1 MFEQETSKAFAEK
14 AFGDKV
20 FEGKEFPQKFATLT
34 PKSEPLVVSGP
45 RSRSDDPK
53 QRQLMLAALALL
65 MVALCFVLYR
75 DRDFWFP
82 DAQEAQLDDPA
93 ETAPAA
99 SSPAATTTAPA
110 KDTSALVASTS
121 DASTS
126 LVSPSMPARA
136 AKSSHHGSARTSG
149 AIAHRSV
156 STTAAFTAVDPG
168 APDPPPAV
176 VSNRT
181 VLPPLNVE
189 VVAGDTH
196 RTIRPGTNSVRV
208 DLAPGA
214 KNQSL
219 NQPTTEVPGAVP
231 PVSAPVDEVPE
242 TTATVTSNASERVQ
256 MSADTEEI
264 VSHPVKPGYP
274 LLARQMK
281 VQGSVILRALI
292 GKDGMIQDLHVL
304 SGPRILAAAAQDAV
318 RQWHFKPHYEGDEA
332 VETQAKIT
340 VNFTISTN

>member
-1 MFEQETSKAFAEK
+1 
-14 AFGDKV
+14 
-20 FEGKEFPQKFATLT
+20 
-34 PKSEPLVVSGP
+34 
-45 RSRSDDPK
+45 
-53 QRQLMLAALALL
+53 MLAALALL

-82 DAQEAQLDDPA
+82 DAQEAQLEDPA

-99 SSPAATTTAPA
+99 SAPAAAAITTPA
-110 KDTSALVASTS
+110 QGTPALVASGS

-126 LVSPSMPARA
+126 LVSPAMPTRA
-136 AKSSHHGSARTSG
+136 AKSSHHASARTSG
-149 AIAHRSV
+149 AVAHTNV
-156 STTAAFTAVDPG
+156 NTTEAFTPVDPA

-176 VSNRT
+176 ISNRT

-219 NQPTTEVPGAVP
+219 NQPTTEVPAAA
-231 PVSAPVDEVPE
+231 APDITTPTVEVPD

-256 MSADTEEI
+256 MSADTEEV

-304 SGPRILAAAAQDAV
+304 SGPRILASAAQDAV